1 MLDLASYA
9 VFFLVTAL
17 GFTLICLGLN
27 LQWGFTGLF
36 NAGVAGFVAVG
47 AYVSAILTTPAS
59 AQHLGGFGL
68 PIAIGWLGGAVAAAA
83 AAAIVGVATLRL
95 RSDYLAITTFGIAAS
110 LLAVA
115 QNAHSITGG
124 PFGIAFI
131 PRPFAELSDRPVLYD
146 TVYLA
151 LMAVLVGIVFLGLE
165 RLLHSP
171 WGRALKAIREN
182 EIAAAALG
190 KDPRRFRLEAF
201 VMGSAVMG
209 LAGAAEAHFVGF
221 IAPDEFLPI
230 LTFQAWA
237 MLIVGGSGNNRGA
250 VLGSLVVWILWS
262 ASGTVMHGLL
272 PADLQVRGA
281 ALQIVLIG
289 VLLAAMLVL
298 RPRGLVGERIIVSR
312 HIIAADRDAGAVPG
326 PTSTGEVP

>member
-1 MLDLASYA
+1 MLDLASYV

-68 PIAIGWLGGAVAAAA
+68 PIAAGWLGGAMAAAA
-83 AAAIVGVATLRL
+83 TAALVGIATLRL
-95 RSDYLAITTFGIAAS
+95 RRDYLAIATFGIAAS

-115 QNAHSITGG
+115 QNAHDITGG
-124 PFGIAFI
+124 PFGITFI
-131 PRPFAELSDRPVLYD
+131 PRPFATLSDRPALYD

-151 LMAVLVGIVFLGLE
+151 LMAALVGIVFLGLE
-165 RLLHSP
+165 TLLHGP
-171 WGRALKAIREN
+171 WGRALKAIRED
-182 EIAAAALG
+182 ELAAAALG

-201 VMGSAVMG
+201 VIGSGIMG
-209 LAGAAEAHFVGF
+209 LAGAVEAHFVGF
-221 IAPDEFLPI
+221 IAPDEYLPI
-230 LTFQAWA
+230 LTFQAWT
-237 MLIVGGSGNNRGA
+237 MLIIGGSGNNRGA
-250 VLGSLVVWILWS
+250 VLGSLVVWTLWS
-262 ASGTVMHGLL
+262 VSGTATHTLL
-272 PADLQVRGA
+272 PGDLQVRGA

-298 RPRGLVGERIIVSR
+298 RPRGLIGERTIVSR
-312 HIIAADRDAGAVPG
+312 HIMAAGSPGGSG
-326 PTSTGEVP
+326 PTSAGEAP

>member
-1 MLDLASYA
+1 MMLDLASYV

-68 PIAIGWLGGAVAAAA
+68 PIAAGWLGGTVAAAA
-83 AAAIVGVATLRL
+83 TAAIVGIITLRL
-95 RSDYLAITTFGIAAS
+95 RRDYLAIATFGIAAS

-115 QNAHSITGG
+115 ANAHNITGG
-124 PFGIAFI
+124 PFGITFI
-131 PRPFAELSDRPVLYD
+131 PRPFAALSDRPALYD

-151 LMAVLVGIVFLGLE
+151 LMAALVGVVFLGLE
-165 RLLHSP
+165 TLLHGP
-171 WGRALKAIREN
+171 WGRALKAIRED
-182 EIAAAALG
+182 ELAAAALG

-201 VMGSAVMG
+201 VIGSGIMG
-209 LAGAAEAHFVGF
+209 LAGAVEAHFVGF
-221 IAPDEFLPI
+221 IAPDEYLPI
-230 LTFQAWA
+230 VTFQAWT
-237 MLIVGGSGNNRGA
+237 MLIIGGSGNNRGA
-250 VLGSLVVWILWS
+250 VLGSLVVWTLWS
-262 ASGTVMHGLL
+262 VSGTLTHILL
-272 PADLQVRGA
+272 PEDLQVRGA

-298 RPRGLVGERIIVSR
+298 RPRGLIGERTIVSR
-312 HIIAADRDAGAVPG
+312 HIMAGGRPGGTGPAA
-326 PTSTGEVP
+326 GEAP

>member
-1 MLDLASYA
+1 MILDLASYA
-9 VFFLVTAL
+9 VFFLVTAS

-47 AYVSAILTTPAS
+47 AYVSAILTTPGS
-59 AQHLGGFGL
+59 DQHLGGFGL
-68 PIAIGWLGGAVAAAA
+68 PVAVGWLGGTAAAA
-83 AAAIVGVATLRL
+83 AAAAVVGIATLRL
-95 RSDYLAITTFGIAAS
+95 RRDYLAITTFGIAAS
-110 LLAVA
+110 ILAFA
-115 QNAHSITGG
+115 ENAHDITGG

-131 PRPFAELSDRPVLYD
+131 PRPFAALSDRPALYD
-146 TVYLA
+146 TVYFA
-151 LMAVLVGIVFLGLE
+151 LMAALVGIVFLALE
-165 RLLHSP
+165 RLLHGP
-171 WGRALKAIREN
+171 WGRALKAVRED

-201 VMGSAVMG
+201 VIGSAVMG
-209 LAGAAEAHFVGF
+209 LAGAAEAHFTGF
-221 IAPDEFLPI
+221 IAPDEYLPI

-262 ASGTVMHGLL
+262 ASGTITHALL

-298 RPRGLVGERIIVSR
+298 RPRGLIGERIIVSR
-312 HIIAADRDAGAVPG
+312 HIMAAGRPDDAVPG
-326 PTSTGEVP
+326 SASAP

>member
-1 MLDLASYA
+1 MLDLASYV

-68 PIAIGWLGGAVAAAA
+68 PIAAGWLGGTVAAAA
-83 AAAIVGVATLRL
+83 TAAIVGIITLRL
-95 RSDYLAITTFGIAAS
+95 RRDYLAIATFGIAAS

-115 QNAHSITGG
+115 ANAHDITGG

-131 PRPFAELSDRPVLYD
+131 PRPFAALSDRPALYD

-165 RLLHSP
+165 TLLHGP
-171 WGRALKAIREN
+171 WGRALKAIRED
-182 EIAAAALG
+182 ELAAAALG

-201 VMGSAVMG
+201 VIGSGVMG
-209 LAGAAEAHFVGF
+209 LAGAVEAHFVGF
-221 IAPDEFLPI
+221 IAPDEYLPI
-230 LTFQAWA
+230 VTFQAWT
-237 MLIVGGSGNNRGA
+237 MLIIGGSGNNRGA
-250 VLGSLVVWILWS
+250 VLGSLVVWTLWS
-262 ASGTVMHGLL
+262 VSGTLTHILL
-272 PADLQVRGA
+272 PEDLQVRGA

-298 RPRGLVGERIIVSR
+298 RPRGLIGERTIVSR
-312 HIIAADRDAGAVPG
+312 HIMAGGRPGDRG
-326 PTSTGEVP
+326 PA